1 MTDLLNQTKEKKHYK
16 FYRRG
21 TQNYYMNDYDKTEAL
36 VTFAS
41 LPDIYV
47 DRKGS
52 IPDEIN
58 DLLNKFYSW
67 KNDYYYHIKTESLS
81 GTVLVLLC
89 ITFGSGILSLPYT
102 IKSVGI
108 ILGVILFILSSLICF
123 WTLKLLTHLAYKK
136 NVLDYCQ
143 LVEIYFDHQTV
154 ILTEVIN
161 LISNLATII
170 VYQQFSNYHL
180 TKSLIL

>member
-1 MTDLLNQTKEKKHYK
+1 MTDLPNLINKKNPYK
-16 FYRRG
+16 IQRRA
-21 TQNYYMNDYDKTEAL
+21 TQNYYMNDNDKTEAL

-41 LPDIYV
+41 LPDVYV

-89 ITFGSGILSLPYT
+89 ITFGSGI
-102 IKSVGI
+102 
-108 ILGVILFILSSLICF
+108 
-123 WTLKLLTHLAYKK
+123 
-136 NVLDYCQ
+136 
-143 LVEIYFDHQTV
+143 
-154 ILTEVIN
+154 
-161 LISNLATII
+161 
-170 VYQQFSNYHL
+170 
-180 TKSLIL
+180 